1 MENKYSIPNAFIR
14 IQGRVYCTKCGK
26 AQLQDSYHLE
36 THAEKCGFRDLKG
49 YEILTE
55 EDLFGYTFA
64 IEQGKL
70 VFRVYQ
76 VVADLKEGPLNHHLE
91 CSWREVFSAKFS
103 RESREVEESGFYNV
117 DIWMKKFMDGNF
129 MTLLCPDA
137 GIEVIYRYFANI
149 PEIFSF
155 GMFLDIY
162 RQKGYRQKDYD
173 IQEELQSPLDETIAA
188 IFRENDA
195 ARDAGFNPES
205 VKDRIVAITRFEK
218 YGELFLKIDASFFPQ
233 RIILSRDFMA
243 YTGKRPDFS
252 FLTKIMEKEEGSRW
266 IRSGEK
272 PIVFLEYPDNGV
284 MEEFARRYPSFMI
297 QEYLKGGG
305 ENCLVP
311 LLSPNYNKNLELLSK
326 AGLGKLCNIFE
337 KIGKLDE
344 IEDAGRRD
352 DGGTHQPRKLLNAYA
367 TDVKGMLHLPVKLLK
382 KMQELDEK
390 EILRILPSAAKI
402 YACKPAFLQVEN
414 FTPSYVRFLS
424 DCAASKVRRDGVPR
438 PVREMNRWSEKEMIK
453 TIRYVAEL
461 FSEDNYTLYRDYLTC
476 CTALDSWRYGKW
488 PKMLKKAHDEM
499 ALQYYYLKSLR
510 TVNRPAF
517 LEAIKEEE
525 YISLATE
532 DTEKTKEAENSDTDM
547 AETENSDMGMEEAK
561 KSDMEVAEAENPDMN
576 VEEAG
581 KLETE
586 EPYIVRLPREMEDL
600 ARESSVLHHCV
611 VTYTE
616 RVARRDTYILFLRRR
631 EQPDKPFAT
640 MEVLP
645 SKKGRYTRGNAPCLI
660 QLKAINNNKAPI
672 DAQRFVRRWARAKGV
687 MIQTPDMTELF

>member
-36 THAEKCGFRDLKG
+36 THAEKCGFRESKEYG
-49 YEILTE
+49 ILTE
-55 EDLFGYTFA
+55 KDLFGYTFA
-64 IEQGKL
+64 IEQDKL

-76 VVADLKEGPLNHHLE
+76 VVADLKKGPVNHHLE
-91 CSWREVFSAKFS
+91 CSWKEIFSAKFS

-117 DIWMKKFMDGNF
+117 DIWMRKFMDENF
-129 MTLLCPDA
+129 MTLLYPDA
-137 GIEVIYRYFANI
+137 GIEVIYRYFVNI
-149 PEIFSF
+149 PQIFSC

-173 IQEELQSPLDETIAA
+173 VQEELHSPLDETIAS
-188 IFRENDA
+188 IFRENDT
-195 ARDAGFNPES
+195 ARDAGFSPES
-205 VKDRIVAITRFEK
+205 VKDRMVAITRFEK
-218 YGELFLKIDASFFPQ
+218 YGELFLQIDASFFPQ
-233 RIILSRDFMA
+233 RVILSRDFMV

-252 FLTKIMEKEEGSRW
+252 FLTKTIEEKKASGW
-266 IRSGEK
+266 IRSAEK

-284 MEEFARRYPSFMI
+284 IEEFARRYPSFMI
-297 QEYLKGGG
+297 QEYLEGGG
-305 ENCLVP
+305 EDCLVP

-337 KIGKLDE
+337 KLGKLYE
-344 IEDAGRRD
+344 IEDAGRRGD
-352 DGGTHQPRKLLNAYA
+352 DRTHQQKKLLNAYA

-382 KMQELDEK
+382 KIQELDEK
-390 EILRILPSAAKI
+390 EILRILPSAVKI
-402 YACKPAFLQVEN
+402 YACKPAFLQVEA

-438 PVREMNRWSEKEMIK
+438 PVREMNQWSEKEMIK
-453 TIRYVAEL
+453 TIRYVTEL
-461 FSEDNYTLYRDYLTC
+461 FSEENYTLYRDYITC
-476 CTALDSWRYGKW
+476 CKALDSWRYGKW

-499 ALQYYYLKSLR
+499 ALQYYFIKRLTDVDGS
-510 TVNRPAF
+510 AF

-525 YISLATE
+525 YVSLGTE
-532 DTEKTKEAENSDTDM
+532 VPEKRKETKNSDTGMAKVKYSDIDTEKAK
-547 AETENSDMGMEEAK
+547 NSDMHTT
-561 KSDMEVAEAENPDMN
+561 EAEKRKA
-576 VEEAG
+576 EES
-581 KLETE
+581 
-586 EPYIVRLPREMEDL
+586 YIVRLPREMEDL

-616 RVARRDTYILFLRRR
+616 RVARKDTYILFLRKK

-645 SKKGRYTRGNAPCLI
+645 SRRVRDTRGNAPCLI
-660 QLKAINNNKAPI
+660 QLKAVNNSKAPE
-672 DAQRFVRRWARAKGV
+672 DAQRFVRRWARTKGV
-687 MIQTPDMTELF
+687 LIQSPDICFF